1 MDPSLPNHLRTL
13 PLLFLEMLPEVEAL
27 YSSLPPPKAM
37 SVALS
42 AAAEAVVEAICMDI
56 RTPAVR
62 LRRRDRPAADE
73 FGLVKC
79 ATTSRLDIITEYGPA
94 KGAKPFSKEAYKVR

>member
-1 MDPSLPNHLRTL
+1 MDHSLPNHLRTL

-42 AAAEAVVEAICMDI
+42 AAAEAVEAICMDI